1 MSLYSEGPVILNEI
15 GGYYVL
21 YSEGPVILNE
31 IGGYCVPL
39 FRGSCNNWGLL
50 CPFIQR
56 VL

>member
-1 MSLYSEGPVILNEI
+1 MRLGVI
-15 GGYYVL
+15 VSL

-39 FRGSCNNWGLL
+39 FRGFCNNWGLL